1 MKSIVT
7 DDVNFCF
14 FCGNPAS
21 CDHHLIFGTSGR
33 AFAEKYGIKVPVCDS
48 CHTRGEYV
56 TCRIHDN
63 PMAEHLS
70 KMLGQALF
78 EREMVAQGMTK
89 DEARQK
95 MIKEAG
101 RSWL

>member
-7 DDVNFCF
+7 NDVNFCF
-14 FCGNPAS
+14 FCGREAS
-21 CDHHLIFGTSGR
+21 CDHHLIFGTSR
-33 AFAEKYGIKVPVCDS
+33 RDFSEKYGLKVPICDA

-56 TCRIHDN
+56 VCRIHDN
-63 PMAEHLS
+63 PMAEKLS

-78 EREMVAQGMTK
+78 ELEMVSKGMTK

-95 MIKEAG
+95 TIKEAG
-101 RSWL
+101 QSWL